1 MGLLLL
7 FFLIFILFS
16 SNPFDRVF
24 PVPLNGRDLNPL
36 LQDPGLIIHPPML
49 YIGYVG
55 TSVPFVFAIS
65 VLLHG
70 SINIEWIS
78 WLRKWV
84 ISSWMFLTIGI
95 SLGSWWAY
103 HELGWGGWWFWDPV
117 ENASFMPWLA
127 ITALLHSLIVSEK
140 RGIFINWSIL
150 LSILTFSLSLLG
162 TFLVRSGILVS
173 VHAFANDPERGLYI
187 LIFLTAIIGSSL
199 ALYFLKSR
207 NLIFHKQYSVSSK
220 EFLLLLNNL
229 FLTITTFAILI
240 GTLYPLVTSS
250 LNLGKIS
257 VGAPYFNFIFSA
269 LTLPIVFLM
278 SPAIY
283 SSWSKSNHKIL
294 VKKLSYIL
302 FYSIIISY
310 LFLSIYYETDI
321 LIVYLAMFLA
331 VFTILSSV
339 IKIFQVSKISN
350 GKKIIE
356 KIINIPASSL
366 ANLLS
371 HIGIGVLIIGIT
383 ISNYYSIQ
391 KEIVMNKNSEV
402 MISNVSIKFVDVQTK
417 FSKNYTS
424 QVGIFDA
431 YLDNNYL
438 VSFFPEKRTYSVQKN
453 VMTEAAIDSSLF
465 RDIYL
470 ALGENIGKD
479 SWVVRIYY
487 KPYIQFLWYGVG
499 LMILGGLFGIF
510 GRNKIEK
517 KLLMLHKLS
526 VLPILIFLVIL
537 YFLYSG
543 LNKDPTLIP
552 SPLIG
557 KAMPTFSSITLI
569 DNQKINNNDL
579 LGEMHILN
587 VWGSW
592 CYACSIEHKHLID
605 IYSRGTIKI
614 YGLNYKDNRSSA
626 LEWLKVRGNPYKHNI
641 YDNKGNI
648 AIDFGVYGAPETF
661 LIDKKG
667 IIIHKH
673 VGPIDENYYNK
684 VILPN
689 LK

>member
-1 MGLLLL
+1 MINELGNIFLSISATLSLCMFGIIFLKKRLASDARLLLCRNFSYITSTLIAISFFVLAYAFLTDDFSLRYVANNSNINLESIYKFSAVWGAHEGSILLWVFVMSVWCSLIAIFSKSMPKVIVADMLSIMGLLLL

-16 SNPFDRVF
+16 SNPFDRIF
-24 PVPLNGRDLNPL
+24 PIPVNGRDLNPL

-55 TSVPFVFAIS
+55 TSVPFVFAIAI
-65 VLLHG
+65 LLNEK
-70 SINIEWIS
+70 IKIEWIS

-187 LIFLTAIIGSSL
+187 LLFLTIIIGSSL
-199 ALYFLKSR
+199 TLYFLKSKS
-207 NLIFHKQYSVSSK
+207 LIFYKEYEISSK

-257 VGAPYFNFIFSA
+257 VGAPYFNFIFAA

-278 SPAIY
+278 SPAIF
-283 SSWSKSNHKIL
+283 SSWSKSNYKSLI
-294 VKKLSYIL
+294 KKLGLIL
-302 FYSIIISY
+302 FYSIIITY
-310 LFLSIYYETDI
+310 IFLNIYYESDI
-321 LIVYLAMFLA
+321 FIVCLAIALA
-331 VFTILSSV
+331 IFTILSSLLR
-339 IKIFQVSKISN
+339 IYQVSKISS
-350 GKKIIE
+350 GKRIMQKILS
-356 KIINIPASSL
+356 IPSSNL
-366 ANLLS
+366 SNLLS

-383 ISNYYSIQ
+383 VSNYYSIH
-391 KEIVMNKNSEV
+391 KEIVMTKNSE
-402 MISNVSIKFVDVQTK
+402 ITINDVSIKFVDVQTK
-417 FSKNYTS
+417 LSKNYSS
-424 QVGIFDA
+424 QVGVFDA
-431 YLDNNYL
+431 YLDNNYFI
-438 VSFFPEKRTYSVQKN
+438 SFFPEKRTYNIQKN
-453 VMTEAAIDSSLF
+453 IMTEAAIDSDLF
-465 RDIYL
+465 RDIYV

-510 GRNKIEK
+510 GRNKREK
-517 KLLMLHKLS
+517 KLT
-526 VLPILIFLVIL
+526 
-537 YFLYSG
+537 
-543 LNKDPTLIP
+543 N
-552 SPLIG
+552 
-557 KAMPTFSSITLI
+557 A
-569 DNQKINNNDL
+569 
-579 LGEMHILN
+579 
-587 VWGSW
+587 
-592 CYACSIEHKHLID
+592 A
-605 IYSRGTIKI
+605 
-614 YGLNYKDNRSSA
+614 
-626 LEWLKVRGNPYKHNI
+626 
-641 YDNKGNI
+641 
-648 AIDFGVYGAPETF
+648 
-661 LIDKKG
+661 
-667 IIIHKH
+667 
-673 VGPIDENYYNK
+673 
-684 VILPN
+684 
-689 LK
+689 